1 MEAAAQFVAVPPLG
15 SYPRIVFTATES
27 SSTKGENE
35 MLASWPLVILAST
48 RRLQKK
54 RTTPAVPVTESAGCR
69 VGMTFTHTRERTKQ
83 SLVRHR
89 PPKKKPNPAGCRV
102 KWRLIHT
109 TQARATAPQNK
120 RVIGRQWTPQNFS
133 FTIIPQHVFY

>member
-1 MEAAAQFVAVPPLG
+1 
-15 SYPRIVFTATES
+15 
-27 SSTKGENE
+27 
-35 MLASWPLVILAST
+35 MLAGWPLVILAST

-54 RTTPAVPVTESAGCR
+54 RTTQPCPSQNLLDDVASEWPS
-69 VGMTFTHTRERTKQ
+69 HTQQ

-120 RVIGRQWTPQNFS
+120 RVIGRQWTPQNFFS
-133 FTIIPQHVFY
+133 RLYLNTFFIKKKMGQYI